1 MNERGRQG
9 RERARIMAEIK
20 KQQAFEEKVARL
32 GGRAALTPD
41 EAATRVQVRA
51 RRPGPMLSIQSSSI
65 QPLSASGNL

>member
-1 MNERGRQG
+1 
-9 RERARIMAEIK
+9 MAEIK

-51 RRPGPMLSIQSSSI
+51 CCPDRCSLVKHLM
-65 QPLSASGNL
+65 QPLFASGFRRLTPFSVRL